1 MAKDVVVNSGA
12 MYNALTNGSKIVGKI
27 FADSDFRIDGEV
39 EGTITC
45 NGKVVI
51 GQKGILKGSIS
62 CVNAEIIGTVEG
74 DVTVSDSL
82 SLRASAVIKGDV
94 KTKILMVEPNAI
106 FNGTCSM
113 SDNVVL
119 PKPTATAP
127 VNPQSGNAELFSSV
141 KPSGK

>member
-1 MAKDVVVNSGA
+1 MAKEVVTNAGA

-51 GQKGILKGSIS
+51 GQKGYLKGSIS
-62 CVNAEIIGTVEG
+62 CVNAEIIGCVDG
-74 DVTVSDSL
+74 DVSVTETL
-82 SLRASAVIKGDV
+82 SLRSTAIIKGDV
-94 KTKILMVEPNAI
+94 KTKVLMVEPNAV

-113 SDNVVL
+113 KD
-119 PKPTATAP
+119 AA
-127 VNPQSGNAELFSSV
+127 GNAANE
-141 KPSGK
+141 

>member
-27 FADSDFRIDGEV
+27 FADTDFRIDGEV

-62 CVNAEIIGTVEG
+62 CVNAEIVGTVEG
-74 DVTVSDSL
+74 DIVVSESL

-94 KTKILMVEPNAI
+94 KTKVLMVEPNAI

-113 SDNVVL
+113 TENVVAS
-119 PKPTATAP
+119 KPAATTVQP
-127 VNPQSGNAELFSSV
+127 GNAELFSSV
-141 KPSGK
+141 KGSNK

>member
-1 MAKDVVVNSGA
+1 MAKEIVNNTGA

-51 GQKGILKGSIS
+51 GQKGYLKGSIS
-62 CVNAEIIGTVEG
+62 CLNAEIIGKVDG
-74 DVTVSDSL
+74 DIVVTETL
-82 SLRASAVIKGDV
+82 SLRSTAIIKGDV
-94 KTKILMVEPNAI
+94 KTKVLMVEPSAI

-113 SDNVVL
+113 KDS
-119 PKPTATAP
+119 TA
-127 VNPQSGNAELFSSV
+127 SV
-141 KPSGK
+141 KAE

>member
-1 MAKDVVVNSGA
+1 MAKEVIANPGA

-51 GQKGILKGSIS
+51 GQKGFLKGSIS
-62 CVNAEIIGTVEG
+62 CINAEIIGTVEG
-74 DVTVSDSL
+74 DIVVTETL
-82 SLRASAVIKGDV
+82 SLRGTAVIRGEV
-94 KTKILMVEPNAI
+94 KTKILMVEPSAV

-113 SDNVVL
+113 KDSIDM
-119 PKPTATAP
+119 P
-127 VNPQSGNAELFSSV
+127 VAE
-141 KPSGK
+141 

>member
-1 MAKDVVVNSGA
+1 MAKEVVNNTGA

-27 FADSDFRIDGEV
+27 FADTDFRIDGEV

-51 GQKGILKGSIS
+51 GQKGILKGSIA

-74 DVTVSDSL
+74 DIVVSETL
-82 SLRASAVIKGDV
+82 SLRSTAVIKGEV
-94 KTKILMVEPNAI
+94 KTKVLMVEPNAV

-113 SDNVVL
+113 RDAVHEAVS
-119 PKPTATAP
+119 
-127 VNPQSGNAELFSSV
+127 E
-141 KPSGK
+141 

>member
-1 MAKDVVVNSGA
+1 MAKEVVTNAGA

-51 GQKGILKGSIS
+51 GQKGYLKGSIS
-62 CVNAEIIGTVEG
+62 CVNAEIIGCVDG
-74 DVTVSDSL
+74 DISVTETL
-82 SLRASAVIKGDV
+82 SLRSTAVIKGDV
-94 KTKILMVEPNAI
+94 KTKVLMVEPNAV

-113 SDNVVL
+113 KDAV
-119 PKPTATAP
+119 
-127 VNPQSGNAELFSSV
+127 GNTTNE
-141 KPSGK
+141 